1 MNWMRLLLLVAFL
14 PTLTSLAQAEPN
26 GGWVAQIKVSR
37 GIVNIERSG
46 QRYPGLVGMRL
57 KQDDTITTA
66 GNGSAGLMFLD
77 NSTLS
82 LGPDAEVSLQRFSYD
97 PVTYMGAFD
106 AFVKRG
112 TVSVQSGNIARQSP
126 DAMRVTTPK
135 AEIKGDARSY
145 LVNVEQ

>member
-1 MNWMRLLLLVAFL
+1 MKLMCNLSLVVALLIV
-14 PTLTSLAQAEPN
+14 SNLALAEPDV
-26 GGWVAQIKVSR
+26 GWVAQIKVAR
-37 GIVNIERSG
+37 GIINVERTG
-46 QRYPGLVGMRL
+46 QRHPGLVGMRL
-57 KQDDTITTA
+57 KQNDIITTA

-77 NSTLS
+77 NSMLS

-112 TVSVQSGNIARQSP
+112 TVSVQSGNIARQSA

-145 LVNVEQ
+145 LVSVEK